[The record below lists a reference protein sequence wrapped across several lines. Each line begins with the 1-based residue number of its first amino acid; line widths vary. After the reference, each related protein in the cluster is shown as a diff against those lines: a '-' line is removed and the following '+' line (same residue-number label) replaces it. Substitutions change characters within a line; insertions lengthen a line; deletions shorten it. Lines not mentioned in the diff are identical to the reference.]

1 MRDHRSIRLSTL
13 LCLVSIGAGAGHLVP
28 RMLDA
33 PPAGDAGPAAMEGAR
48 GLSQAFKE
56 LSERIG
62 PAVVSIRSYDEVSR
76 GGTTRRRRL
85 AQGSGVIVGS
95 AGVVVTNH
103 HVVAGADEYRVYLTD
118 GRELEAEL
126 VGSDRDTDLAILR
139 LPEGQYE
146 AAPLDPEGSPA
157 VGEWVLAM
165 GNPLG
170 LGHTVTA
177 GIISGKGRAG
187 LGIARYEDFLQTDAA
202 INPGNSGGPLIDL
215 DGQVIGI
222 NTAIGTRADG
232 SQGIGFA
239 IPSRMVRG
247 VLEGILEGG
256 RVRRGWL
263 GVSLDDL
270 ALRQVEE
277 LGYEG
282 PSRVAVIGVLDDSP
296 AKRAGLLV
304 GDVIETIGGR
314 QVSTTIELMNAVA
327 EIRPGTLIEVDL
339 WRSGSAL
346 QVPVTL
352 GDRERDASD

>member
-1 MRDHRSIRLSTL
+1 
-13 LCLVSIGAGAGHLVP
+13 
-28 RMLDA
+28 
-33 PPAGDAGPAAMEGAR
+33 
-48 GLSQAFKE
+48 
-56 LSERIG
+56 
-62 PAVVSIRSYDEVSR
+62 
-76 GGTTRRRRL
+76 
-85 AQGSGVIVGS
+85 
-95 AGVVVTNH
+95 
-103 HVVAGADEYRVYLTD
+103 
-118 GRELEAEL
+118 
-126 VGSDRDTDLAILR
+126 
-139 LPEGQYE
+139 
-146 AAPLDPEGSPA
+146 
-157 VGEWVLAM
+157 M